1 MFTQMFT
8 RRSLTAIALTAS
20 LAASLAG
27 ANAQTPAPGAAPAA
41 PKPAVTSPAVTSPVV
56 TAPPVAA
63 PAVKPPAVTAP
74 TITAPA
80 AETRVMK
87 PAVQPVVDINTAD
100 KATLEKLKGIG
111 PARADA
117 IIKGRPYKGKD
128 ELVEKKILPQSVYD
142 GLKDELV
149 ARQKN

>member
-1 MFTQMFT
+1 MFKQMFT
-8 RRSLTAIALTAS
+8 RRSLTALALTAS
-20 LAASLAG
+20 LVASLAG

-41 PKPAVTSPAVTSPVV
+41 PKPAVTSPAVT
-56 TAPPVAA
+56 A

-80 AETRVMK
+80 AETRAMK

-128 ELVEKKILPQSVYD
+128 ELVAKKILPQNVYD

>member
-27 ANAQTPAPGAAPAA
+27 ANAQTPAPGAAPAD
-41 PKPAVTSPAVTSPVV
+41 PKPVV
-56 TAPPVAA
+56 TAPAVTA

-128 ELVEKKILPQSVYD
+128 ELVENKILPQSVYD

>member
-41 PKPAVTSPAVTSPVV
+41 PKPVV
-56 TAPPVAA
+56 TAPAVTA

-80 AETRVMK
+80 AETRAMK

>member
-41 PKPAVTSPAVTSPVV
+41 PKPVV
-56 TAPPVAA
+56 TAPAVTA

>member
-41 PKPAVTSPAVTSPVV
+41 PKPAVISPAV

-80 AETRVMK
+80 AETRAMK

>member
-27 ANAQTPAPGAAPAA
+27 ANAQTPAPGAAPAV
-41 PKPAVTSPAVTSPVV
+41 PKPVV
-56 TAPPVAA
+56 TAPAVTA